1 MKKSESRRF
10 RNRQAIFE
18 TAFVGSNNSSVEDL
32 DEVDRIANHPVLRS
46 SPELDYRHVRMGM
59 RRSRSEMG
67 ASAERFSS
75 VTVR

>member
-10 RNRQAIFE
+10 RSRGAIFE
-18 TAFVGSNNSSVEDL
+18 TAFVGSTNSSTEDL

-46 SPELDYRHVRMGM
+46 SPDLDYRHVRMGM

-67 ASAERFSS
+67 GSAERFSA
-75 VTVR
+75 VTMR